1 MQEARDHMDRK
12 QFRAAIAH
20 LRDHATPC
28 ASKAVEEAM
37 SLTVQA
43 MCWTKMK
50 YLDKA
55 AQVPKSPDND
65 DSEMFTLF

>member
-1 MQEARDHMDRK
+1 MQEARDLMDRN

-28 ASKAVEEAM
+28 ASKALEEAM

-50 YLDKA
+50 YPEQA
-55 AQVPKSPDND
+55 AQVVCPPSPPTQ
-65 DSEMFTLF
+65 SLTT